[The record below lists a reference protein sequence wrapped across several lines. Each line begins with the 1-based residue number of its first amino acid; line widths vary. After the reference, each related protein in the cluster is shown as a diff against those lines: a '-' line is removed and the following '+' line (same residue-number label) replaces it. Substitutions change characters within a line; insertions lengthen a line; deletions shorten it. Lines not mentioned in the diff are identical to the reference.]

1 MKDLYDLK
9 RNQSIPSISLIQNNK
24 IKTFSDI
31 EKIKTFNTSKTTQGM
46 LKDWPVDIKKV
57 IQDRNMDWQKL
68 MKTPM
73 NGNYMDEYFPHTS
86 STKDDWLWKIKTM
99 T

>member
-1 MKDLYDLK
+1 
-9 RNQSIPSISLIQNNK
+9 
-24 IKTFSDI
+24 
-31 EKIKTFNTSKTTQGM
+31 M
-46 LKDWPVDIKKV
+46 LKDWPVDIKKM

-73 NGNYMDEYFPHTS
+73 NGNYMDEYFPQTS

-99 T
+99 M